1 MCVCLSVQASVLPVE
16 ARKVESP
23 LELELWAFVIRVL
36 WVTETKL
43 GSSEEQYILLVAEPL
58 LQSQMLRAVWISKA
72 HVCSP
77 YQQ

>member
-1 MCVCLSVQASVLPVE
+1 MCVGLSVQVSVLPVE
-16 ARKVESP
+16 ARRVESP

-43 GSSEEQYILLVAEPL
+43 GFSEEQYILLVAEPL
-58 LQSQMLRAVWISKA
+58 LQSQMLRALWISKA
-72 HVCSP
+72 HVCAP